1 MNATGC
7 ISFFAMLTV
16 NGSAAWTAKLTVV
29 LPYGVAGHNAAPKA
43 CWMKIHPIRRKRI
56 HESSTEWLNTP

>member
-1 MNATGC
+1 
-7 ISFFAMLTV
+7 
-16 NGSAAWTAKLTVV
+16 
-29 LPYGVAGHNAAPKA
+29 VAGHNAAPKA